1 MKEVSPLIDVEIAAD
16 GTAWVSCGGGI
27 NGTYPSSLWHFKL
40 VGNQLTTLGS
50 VCFGD
55 AIKGF
60 SIDASGNAWVA
71 SQKDDTIYAVAP
83 DATVIGSY
91 VGAGISGPWSTTVDG
106 EGNVSGADFGP
117 LTLAENE
124 TYSARVSVLA
134 GANAATRPPGLAMG
148 DPITP
153 ETGYTVPSAG
163 SEVLFHNGQPL
174 YGPNAPP
181 TFDPMQRTTKTVID
195 SAGNLW
201 AVNNWKNNFGID
213 NTINPGGDGVVIFV
227 GLAAPPQTA
236 GRASSG
242 SDHRREH

>member
-1 MKEVSPLIDVEIAAD
+1 M
-16 GTAWVSCGGGI
+16 
-27 NGTYPSSLWHFKL
+27 
-40 VGNQLTTLGS
+40 
-50 VCFGD
+50 
-55 AIKGF
+55 
-60 SIDASGNAWVA
+60 
-71 SQKDDTIYAVAP
+71 
-83 DATVIGSY
+83 IGSY

-106 EGNVSGADFGP
+106 EGNVWVADFGP

-124 TYSARVSVLA
+124 TYSARVSELA

-181 TFDPMQRTTKTVID
+181 TFDPMQRTTKTV
-195 SAGNLW
+195 
-201 AVNNWKNNFGID
+201 
-213 NTINPGGDGVVIFV
+213 NPGGDGVVIFV